1 MNKRG
6 GGPCLSRTGSVERNL
21 EDQLLKDLQDS
32 VERETDLK
40 EQLTMAE
47 EEGTEMRMKLSRL
60 EDENESL
67 VGQLKKMSSK
77 RRSPSPAYGSNS
89 GNKKPGSFEK
99 EDDGSD
105 LKLQLEV
112 SEQETSVLR
121 KKVDTLLSDNLKLTK
136 EVKDANAA
144 LSEEKRKK
152 VSTSSWRQAA
162 PEKENAFY
170 ENKIDDLQTE
180 LSATR

>member
-1 MNKRG
+1 
-6 GGPCLSRTGSVERNL
+6 
-21 EDQLLKDLQDS
+21 
-32 VERETDLK
+32 
-40 EQLTMAE
+40 
-47 EEGTEMRMKLSRL
+47 MRMKLSRL

-77 RRSPSPAYGSNS
+77 RRSPSPAYG
-89 GNKKPGSFEK
+89 NKKPASFDK
-99 EDDGSD
+99 EEDSSD

-136 EVKDANAA
+136 EVKDASTA
-144 LSEEKRKK
+144 LTEEKRKK
-152 VSTSSWRQAA
+152 ATTSSWRQAA
-162 PEKENAFY
+162 PEKENSFY
-170 ENKIDDLQTE
+170 ENKVDELQTE